1 MKAYAHYIWDFDGT
15 LFDSYPHST
24 AALYD
29 TAKFWGVDVNLDELR
44 AAIHV
49 NFLAAFN
56 LVGLSREQ
64 LKRFHALR
72 ESREFLPAVV
82 PFSGAKETLEGLI
95 ARGSKH
101 YLFTHS
107 NRHMSVDYLKDFGM
121 DHLFSDFITADF
133 DFPHKPAPDGILHIL
148 KKHNIDPA
156 AAVMVG
162 DREIDI
168 LSGHN
173 AGIDG
178 ILFDPEGW
186 VKETS
191 AEWRINM
198 LSAIYE

>member
-24 AALYD
+24 TALYD
-29 TAKFWGVDVNLDELR
+29 TAKFWGVDVDLDELR

-49 NFLAAFN
+49 NFLTAYN

-72 ESREFLPAVV
+72 ESRDFLPAVV
-82 PFSGAKETLEGLI
+82 PFPGAKETLEKLI
-95 ARGSKH
+95 ARGAKH

-121 DHLFSDFITADF
+121 EHLFSDFITADF

-148 KKHNIDPA
+148 KKHHIDSST
-156 AAVMVG
+156 AVMVG

-191 AEWRINM
+191 AEWRIND
-198 LSAIYE
+198 LTDILA